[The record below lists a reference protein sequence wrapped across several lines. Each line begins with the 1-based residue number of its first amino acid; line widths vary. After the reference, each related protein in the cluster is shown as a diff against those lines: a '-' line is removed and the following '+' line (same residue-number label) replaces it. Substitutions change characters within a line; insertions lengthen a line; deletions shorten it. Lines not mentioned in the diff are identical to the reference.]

1 MEPGAAT
8 AATSSAPS
16 WRGMVRRHS
25 QAWEERERAHRRVE
39 ELEADVARLRA
50 EKRAAE
56 RAAAALRAH
65 LEAEQGAAET
75 AATEAMAMIAR
86 LQREKSAAMIE
97 AREFRRV
104 AEVRT
109 ARDRELQDQIAE
121 AYALAASYQAILR
134 AHGIDDPD
142 VDDDGKAKG
151 VVINKE
157 AAPSPSLPH
166 PAATDEFQDK
176 HPVDV
181 SWVAG
186 KTKTVA
192 GDLRARVE
200 ALEADSVA
208 VRREVAALRAERA
221 QAVLTRRRDD
231 AAGKQQRFPVLGIFK
246 ARSIAAQLAQPA
258 SSTHPY
264 IPSMD
269 PASAATASSAFA
281 WRRAL
286 AGAAP
291 AAEEREALVRRRED
305 EMEAAAAALREGK
318 EAAERAAAALRAEL
332 ESERAAAETAASE
345 AMAMIARLQR
355 EKSAAMIEAREFRR
369 IVEGRDGH
377 DREVQDRLAGA
388 RALAASYRERLRAH
402 GVDPDEGCDRQEE
415 DERVKAGVDGD
426 DINCGGDVEAEEE
439 LKYAVSVRCAAAVAT
454 NAAAAE
460 ELAVDENLC
469 ARVEA
474 LEADSAAVRREV
486 AALRVERA
494 KVALARRLWRD
505 AAAARAVVAAAN
517 KRRFSLFAVFKVPDR
532 LSV

>member
-1 MEPGAAT
+1 
-8 AATSSAPS
+8 
-16 WRGMVRRHS
+16 
-25 QAWEERERAHRRVE
+25 
-39 ELEADVARLRA
+39 
-50 EKRAAE
+50 
-56 RAAAALRAH
+56 
-65 LEAEQGAAET
+65 
-75 AATEAMAMIAR
+75 
-86 LQREKSAAMIE
+86 
-97 AREFRRV
+97 
-104 AEVRT
+104 
-109 ARDRELQDQIAE
+109 
-121 AYALAASYQAILR
+121 
-134 AHGIDDPD
+134 
-142 VDDDGKAKG
+142 
-151 VVINKE
+151 
-157 AAPSPSLPH
+157 
-166 PAATDEFQDK
+166 
-176 HPVDV
+176 
-181 SWVAG
+181 
-186 KTKTVA
+186 
-192 GDLRARVE
+192 
-200 ALEADSVA
+200 
-208 VRREVAALRAERA
+208 
-221 QAVLTRRRDD
+221 
-231 AAGKQQRFPVLGIFK
+231 
-246 ARSIAAQLAQPA
+246 
-258 SSTHPY
+258 
-264 IPSMD
+264 MD

-517 KRRFSLFAVFKVPDR
+517 KRRFSLFAVFKWLFSTILQGTKRSASTARGIKLTLIYRGLRNPCSLAAIYFLLFLLPLLTRFNTIPKIRSKMAGNGVPHPRYDGH
-532 LSV
+532 L